1 MVGSINFLLR
11 LIAVPVLACSELIL
25 IQFHAQAE
33 PAKRAVNVP
42 ELKTAAGKLAA
53 SGVDLLNNQTTA
65 PARAMAQQFGTDHRH
80 APMNRVAKVDNVS
93 KLKAQVMAGIN
104 TKSADLRMLLRP
116 GTIIHFWASWCHPC
130 AEEIP
135 QLERF
140 YREKIVGELRSKGI
154 RLIAISNDRTITP
167 AARFIRKHRSTFP
180 NYLDEHQTS
189 NLAIVGQRALPS
201 TVLVDAGGRFHR
213 LALGKLD
220 WDFPDLARILT
231 AMAARKPVVRNN
243 AKPPAN

>member
-1 MVGSINFLLR
+1 MVISVILPLR
-11 LIAVPVLACSELIL
+11 LISASVLVFSGLIL

-33 PAKRAVNVP
+33 PAKRVVNFP
-42 ELKTAAGKLAA
+42 ELKAAAGNPAA
-53 SGVDLLNNQTTA
+53 KDLDLLNNHTTA
-65 PARAMAQQFGTDHRH
+65 PAPAIAQLLGHDHRH
-80 APMNRVAKVDNVS
+80 APMNPAAKVDNVS
-93 KLKAQVMAGIN
+93 ELRAQVMAGIN
-104 TKSADLRMLLRP
+104 TRSADLRTLLRP

-130 AEEIP
+130 TEEIP

-140 YREKIVGELRSKGI
+140 YREKIVGELKSKGI
-154 RLIAISNDRTITP
+154 RLIAISNDRTVTP
-167 AARFIRKHRSTFP
+167 AARFIRKHGTTFP
-180 NYLDEHQTS
+180 TYLDRDQKS

-220 WDFPDLARILT
+220 WGFPDLARILT
-231 AMAARKPVVRNN
+231 TMAARKPVVRNN